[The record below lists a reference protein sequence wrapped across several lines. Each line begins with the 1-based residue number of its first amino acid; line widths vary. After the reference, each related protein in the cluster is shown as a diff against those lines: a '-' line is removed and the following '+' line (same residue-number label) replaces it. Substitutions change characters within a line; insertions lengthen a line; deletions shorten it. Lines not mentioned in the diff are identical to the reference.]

1 MLSEQGRR
9 AIACA
14 EWQLLDLGH
23 RLDVASTIGVLRI
36 PFQTPDDY
44 RQGAMRYAL
53 LCEIDPDPASPG
65 GFEAVALLFWIQRY
79 ETAHVAPSMHGH

>member
-1 MLSEQGRR
+1 
-9 AIACA
+9 
-14 EWQLLDLGH
+14 
-23 RLDVASTIGVLRI
+23 
-36 PFQTPDDY
+36 
-44 RQGAMRYAL
+44 MRYAL